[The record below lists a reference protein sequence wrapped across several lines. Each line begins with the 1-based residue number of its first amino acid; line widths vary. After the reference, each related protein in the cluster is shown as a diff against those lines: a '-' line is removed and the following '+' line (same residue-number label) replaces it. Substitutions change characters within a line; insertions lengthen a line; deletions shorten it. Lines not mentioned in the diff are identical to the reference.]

1 MKCSRFTALIVVLS
15 LMFSIPAESRYVFS
29 EIRKDTPQDFN
40 EFLNGCSS
48 EELQLMRQALKDD
61 GDNTPS
67 AVRKALVWRAYN
79 KTTYMFRSDDVV
91 DYHEIAKWAAKKLGV
106 ESRAA
111 DNLPT
116 YELEK
121 EIVTKFFA
129 KLWENLPPEKKQEL
143 VDEMVKEGYLK
154 SQGSNVNW
162 SNINYA
168 EIAGQLWFFY
178 QTNPELALALLAGA
192 GTALY
197 IAGSFLAALGPVG
210 WAAIAAGGVWMAGAD
225 VDTVSSFIVAVNMIK
240 TRKYMK

>member
-1 MKCSRFTALIVVLS
+1 MKRSRFTALIVVLS

-91 DYHEIAKWAAKKLGV
+91 DYHEIVKWAAKKLGV
-106 ESRAA
+106 ESKAA

-154 SQGSNVNW
+154 SQGSNINW

-168 EIAGQLWFFY
+168 EIAGQLWVFY
-178 QTNPELALALLAGA
+178 QMNPELALALLAGA